1 MAINP
6 VALNIFGLEIY
17 WYGIMYV
24 LGFLFGFWYIKKFN
38 KIKNLNN
45 ETLED
50 IAFYTFLFSILG
62 GRIFE
67 IIFYQFSYYL
77 SNPLQ
82 IFAVWNGGM
91 SIHGG
96 IFFGI
101 GTLYYQ
107 AKKHKINP
115 LQLIDLFVIPASLA
129 LAFGRLTN
137 FINQE
142 LVGKITNNSIGI
154 IFPNY
159 DNQTRH
165 PYQLYLGFKNLLVFQ
180 FLFYIQ
186 QFKTTKPGT
195 ITAWFLILF
204 NIGRF
209 ITDIFKV
216 PDVQIGLITMG
227 QLLSTLF
234 IIIGIYILY
243 KNKYKNTNKKLDN
256 IF

>member
-6 VALNIFGLEIY
+6 IAISIFGLDIY
-17 WYGIMYV
+17 WYGITYV
-24 LGFLFGFWYIKKFN
+24 LGFLGGFWFIKKYN
-38 KIKNLNN
+38 KIKNLDN
-45 ETLED
+45 EKLED
-50 IAFYTFLFSILG
+50 IAFYTFLFSVLG

-77 SNPLQ
+77 ANPLQ

-96 IFFGI
+96 IFFAI
-101 GTLYYQ
+101 ITLYYQ

-129 LAFGRLTN
+129 LAFGRLAN
-137 FINQE
+137 FVNQE
-142 LVGKITNNSIGI
+142 LVGKVTTSSIGV
-154 IFPNY
+154 IFPNV

-180 FLFYIQ
+180 FLFFIQ
-186 QFKTTKPGT
+186 QTKKLKYGT

-204 NIGRF
+204 NAGRF
-209 ITDIFKV
+209 VTDIFKV
-216 PDVQIGLITMG
+216 PDIQIGLFTMG
-227 QLLSTLF
+227 QLLSLF
-234 IIIGIYILY
+234 FIGVGIYILY
-243 KNKYKNTNKKLDN
+243 KNKN
-256 IF
+256 